1 MGCSASKP
9 AEEEVKRPHVKK
21 SATSTVPD
29 EQHLPL
35 GVQLTGGAR
44 LRSLGLLGQGVKVA
58 VVDSGIDKD
67 HKAFDGKVVEQ
78 KWYRSGEPLSES
90 DHGTHVAVRVRLH
103 PASSRSFEHH
113 SPSTIRRRNACLQV
127 VAFFSRGR
135 FISWRQ
141 KRKSMIIESLDRP
154 VN

>member
-1 MGCSASKP
+1 M
-9 AEEEVKRPHVKK
+9 RPHVTK

-58 VVDSGIDKD
+58 VIDSGIDKD
-67 HKAFDGKVVEQ
+67 HKAFGGKVVEQ

-90 DHGTHVAVRVRLH
+90 DHGTHVAVSDRLH
-103 PASSRSFEHH
+103 LASGSFELH
-113 SPSTIRRRNACLQV
+113 STFTIRRRNACLQV
-127 VAFFSRGR
+127 VDFSLGDDSFHGARSGA
-135 FISWRQ
+135 
-141 KRKSMIIESLDRP
+141 L
-154 VN
+154 